1 MKLIKIILKSTFIIL
16 LFVSNYAAADI
27 LNKIE
32 ITGNNR
38 ITDET
43 IKLFI
48 SVDVKDEIDDVK
60 INNVLKDLYETGY
73 FKNISVN
80 FDKQVLLVNVQ
91 ENPIIENIFYE
102 GIKSNRVLEIIK
114 QGSLIKQRSSYN
126 ENKIKKEKLKIENI

>member
-1 MKLIKIILKSTFIIL
+1 MNLIKIILKSTFIIL
-16 LFVSNYAAADI
+16 LFISNYVAANI

-48 SVDVKDEIDDVK
+48 PIDIKDEIDDVK

-73 FKNISVN
+73 FKNVSVN

-126 ENKIKKEKLKIENI
+126 ENKIKKEKFKI